1 LAQGVLNTSGAAW
14 RKKFAAPSV
23 FRNLETYMIIRRR
36 LNARLPVR
44 PTTAKLAKAL
54 EQEMA
59 AIDDTKE

>member
-1 LAQGVLNTSGAAW
+1 
-14 RKKFAAPSV
+14 
-23 FRNLETYMIIRRR
+23 MIIRKR

-44 PTTAKLAKAL
+44 PTTAKLVKAL